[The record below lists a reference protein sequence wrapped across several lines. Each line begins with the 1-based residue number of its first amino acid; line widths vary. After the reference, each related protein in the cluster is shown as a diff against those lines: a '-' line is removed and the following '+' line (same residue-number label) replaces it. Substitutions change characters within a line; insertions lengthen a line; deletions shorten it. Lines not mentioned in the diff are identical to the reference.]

1 MYHFVKFNKTWYLM
15 PETLQDVIDHFIKIC
30 GREFKQ
36 GFDDFKD
43 NVRIRKS
50 CIDGKPYLD
59 SMNHSSS
66 VWRNAVELCEMKLKG
81 LNWVE
86 GACGLEKQT
95 YEDRINR
102 FLAGKPMFFTDG
114 LPYYPPKEWPS
125 ESEYEDEVWKDEL
138 IYPFEY
144 NYDEVRFIQW
154 PDGKHWYAKIGKID
168 ICDQW
173 GNYKWS
179 DKYYAMEIAKKWCRC
194 GGDWKAF
201 ENQTEDMS
209 VLHKQKN

>member
-1 MYHFVKFNKTWYLM
+1 MYHFVKFNKTWYLK
-15 PETLQDVIDHFIKIC
+15 PETLQDVIDHFTKIC

-43 NVRIRKS
+43 NVCIRKS
-50 CIDGKPYLD
+50 YIDGKPYLD

-86 GACGLEKQT
+86 GACGLEKRT

-114 LPYYPPKEWPS
+114 LPYYPPKEWPA
-125 ESEYEDEVWKDEL
+125 ESEYEEEVWKEEL

-154 PDGKHWYAKIGKID
+154 PDGNTGMQRLERLIFVISGEIINGQISIMQWKLQRNGVDVVVIGKLLR
-168 ICDQW
+168 
-173 GNYKWS
+173 S
-179 DKYYAMEIAKKWCRC
+179 R
-194 GGDWKAF
+194 
-201 ENQTEDMS
+201 
-209 VLHKQKN
+209 QKI